1 MKQAILI
8 VAFKDVNHLL
18 DIIKCFDKDKFIF
31 FIHINVVSAIT
42 PESIELLKTLE
53 NVIHV
58 EQKYKTYW
66 GSVNHLRSILYL
78 SSKAIQHDVSYIHL
92 ISGQDYPVK
101 SSKHFLEF
109 FKNNDREYLEY
120 APMPNQFWASE
131 NGGYDRIN
139 FFHFNDYLNGVKKIN
154 RGILKISIK
163 LQKILGFKRG
173 WRNNF
178 PQLFSGGTWWS
189 LTKASLIYALEYLE
203 QNPAVKNR
211 FNNTLVSEEFL
222 LQTILLNSP
231 FKDKIVNN
239 NLRYILWETK
249 HGNRPGLLDE
259 DDLELILKSQS
270 IFARK
275 IVDPISSK
283 LKAEINVK
291 VHGL

>member
-18 DIIKCFDKDKFIF
+18 DIIKCFDKDEFIF
-31 FIHINVVSAIT
+31 FIHINVVSSIT
-42 PESIELLKTLE
+42 SESIEMLKRVE

-78 SSKAIQHDVSYIHL
+78 STKAIKHDVSYIHL

-101 SSKHFLEF
+101 SSEYFQNF
-109 FKNNDREYLEY
+109 FKNNDKEYLEY
-120 APMPNQFWASE
+120 STMPNQFWASE
-131 NGGYDRIN
+131 NGGYDRID
-139 FFHFNDYLNGVKKIN
+139 FFHFNDYLNGVKKTN

-163 LQKILGFKRG
+163 LQKLIGLKRG
-173 WRNNF
+173 WKKSF

-189 LTKASLIYALEYLE
+189 LTKASLTYVLKYLE
-203 QNPAVKNR
+203 ENPAVKNR

-231 FKDKIVNN
+231 FKDKIVNK

-249 HGNRPGLLDE
+249 HSNRPALLDE
-259 DDLELILKSQS
+259 DDLHIILKSENV
-270 IFARK
+270 FARK

-283 LKAEINVK
+283 LKAEINAI
-291 VHGL
+291 VHNL